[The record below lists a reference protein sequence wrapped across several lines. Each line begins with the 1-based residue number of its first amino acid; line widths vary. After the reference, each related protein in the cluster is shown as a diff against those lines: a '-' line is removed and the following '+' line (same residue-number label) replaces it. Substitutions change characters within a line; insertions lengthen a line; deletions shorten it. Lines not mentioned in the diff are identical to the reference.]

1 MDNATQMWRNAK
13 GEKMGKVVVWMMMLM
28 LMLTS
33 CGGQTE
39 EAVSDV
45 PETDT
50 IVEQEVPEVE
60 PQPEVTS
67 SPLEGKWVDEAG
79 ITELIVEGNK
89 AVLNGRCMGT
99 ANGEELDFP
108 NDYKETKAEFIDGNL
123 YLTFTI
129 LDSVA
134 EQTGV
139 PKDHTITVMLTKVEE

>member
-1 MDNATQMWRNAK
+1 MR
-13 GEKMGKVVVWMMMLM
+13 KVVVWMMMLT

-33 CGGQTE
+33 CGGGQTE
-39 EAVSDV
+39 ETVSET

-60 PQPEVTS
+60 PQPQPEVTS

-108 NDYKETKAEFIDGNL
+108 NDYKDTKAEFIDGNL

>member
-1 MDNATQMWRNAK
+1 MK
-13 GEKMGKVVVWMMMLM
+13 KFLIMLLMM

-50 IVEQEVPEVE
+50 IAEQEVPEVE
-60 PQPEVTS
+60 PQPEVTKG
-67 SPLEGKWVDEAG
+67 PREGKWVDEAG